1 MKIYHLSTLLLVSRM
16 RLVFIPVNFFNE
28 LRLIFI
34 CMNQGCQ
41 MVHFCTKI
49 SLFGNSLE
57 GKEKV
62 YFIANWNILLPLGI
76 SFGLFAILWSFGIF
90 CGHLVSFVTIFC
102 VMAICH
108 ILW

>member
-1 MKIYHLSTLLLVSRM
+1 
-16 RLVFIPVNFFNE
+16 
-28 LRLIFI
+28 
-34 CMNQGCQ
+34 MNQGCQ

-76 SFGLFAILWSFGIF
+76 SFGSFAILWSFGIF
-90 CGHLVSFVTIFC
+90 CGH
-102 VMAICH
+102 
-108 ILW
+108 